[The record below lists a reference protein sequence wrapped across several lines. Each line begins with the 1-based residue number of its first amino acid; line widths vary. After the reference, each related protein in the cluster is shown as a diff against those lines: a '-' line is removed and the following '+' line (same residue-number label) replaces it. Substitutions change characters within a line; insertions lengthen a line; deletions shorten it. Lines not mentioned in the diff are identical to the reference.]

1 MALFQ
6 QSVLKKYINDI
17 NNDNLIIAWNKFN
30 SYFKNTERQKNI
42 INSNET
48 QFQEGFFRELFVNIF
63 GYKINPEPNFNLI
76 TELNNEKDSKKAD
89 GAILNGTKVTAVIEL
104 KDKSTPDLGKVE
116 QQAFGYKNNH
126 KDCTYVIISNFEK
139 LRLYINDAIDFEE
152 FNLFTLTLERF
163 KVLYICLQKDN
174 IISDIPLSI
183 KQASL
188 SVEENVTR
196 KLYADYSRFKTLL
209 FNNIVSLNPQ
219 FDKLLIFKKT
229 QKLLDRFL
237 FIFFAEDRLLLP
249 PNLIISALKDWD
261 YNKERGDYRPLYDRI
276 KNYFRLLNIGFKSN
290 VYEIFAYN
298 GGLFA
303 EDDILDNIKI
313 DDDILYE
320 NCTIIGNY
328 DFDTDVDVNI
338 LGHIFEHSLNEIDE
352 LQAELEGNSIEKA
365 KTKRK
370 KDGVFYTPRYITKY
384 IVENTIGVLCENKK
398 QKLSIIESDF
408 TPDKKKSEKKR
419 LIEVID
425 TYREWLLKI
434 TICDPACGSGAFLN
448 QALDF
453 LINEHHKIDELIAK
467 LQGVPIVF
475 NDVEKSIL
483 ENNLFGV
490 DINEEAVDIARLS
503 LWLRTAQK
511 GRKLNNLSNN
521 IKCGNSLI
529 DDIDVA
535 GDKAFDWHEEFPQVF
550 SREVDFDEDN
560 PKYVGGF
567 DVIIGN
573 PPYVFARDNF
583 SKEEKDYYIQN
594 YVSAKYQINTY
605 LLFIERVI
613 NILEVNGKYG
623 LIIPNAWLMVYSG
636 EGLRKYI
643 LEKCT
648 INQIINLTGFSFDS
662 VNVETVILISEN
674 KVCSYTDK
682 INIFFNNGNEF
693 YHSHIKEQSDFSNN
707 SGFEFNVFLDDI
719 SQCIT
724 LKINKNSTILDEV
737 VDIKAGLQAYEKDKG
752 EPKQS
757 AKDVIDRPYDY
768 DFKFDE
774 NTFKYLDGKDVG
786 RYFTSWSNLYLKYGK
801 HLAAPR
807 SINLFNGK
815 KIIVR
820 EITGNYPRCIIS
832 TYNEETYLYNRSNIG
847 ILEKVNSDVSLKYVL
862 CLLNSSLMSFFF
874 IKNTAK
880 SVRKLFPKIILN
892 DLRKF
897 PLKVITLTEQKSFI
911 DKSDTMLSKNK
922 DLQIISSH
930 FIQLLKSKFNGL
942 VINNKLEKYYNL
954 IFSDFIGELNKQ
966 KINLTLSQESEWMTF
981 FEEEKKKALD
991 IKKAISDTD
1000 NEIDQMVYKLYDL
1013 TPDEIKIVEGVS
1025 G

>member
-1 MALFQ
+1 MHLFQ

-384 IVENTIGVLCENKK
+384 IVENTIGVLC
-398 QKLSIIESDF
+398 
-408 TPDKKKSEKKR
+408 
-419 LIEVID
+419 
-425 TYREWLLKI
+425 
-434 TICDPACGSGAFLN
+434 
-448 QALDF
+448 
-453 LINEHHKIDELIAK
+453 
-467 LQGVPIVF
+467 
-475 NDVEKSIL
+475 
-483 ENNLFGV
+483 
-490 DINEEAVDIARLS
+490 
-503 LWLRTAQK
+503 
-511 GRKLNNLSNN
+511 
-521 IKCGNSLI
+521 
-529 DDIDVA
+529 
-535 GDKAFDWHEEFPQVF
+535 
-550 SREVDFDEDN
+550 
-560 PKYVGGF
+560 
-567 DVIIGN
+567 
-573 PPYVFARDNF
+573 
-583 SKEEKDYYIQN
+583 
-594 YVSAKYQINTY
+594 
-605 LLFIERVI
+605 
-613 NILEVNGKYG
+613 
-623 LIIPNAWLMVYSG
+623 
-636 EGLRKYI
+636 
-643 LEKCT
+643 
-648 INQIINLTGFSFDS
+648 
-662 VNVETVILISEN
+662 
-674 KVCSYTDK
+674 
-682 INIFFNNGNEF
+682 
-693 YHSHIKEQSDFSNN
+693 
-707 SGFEFNVFLDDI
+707 
-719 SQCIT
+719 
-724 LKINKNSTILDEV
+724 
-737 VDIKAGLQAYEKDKG
+737 
-752 EPKQS
+752 
-757 AKDVIDRPYDY
+757 
-768 DFKFDE
+768 
-774 NTFKYLDGKDVG
+774 
-786 RYFTSWSNLYLKYGK
+786 
-801 HLAAPR
+801 
-807 SINLFNGK
+807 
-815 KIIVR
+815 
-820 EITGNYPRCIIS
+820 
-832 TYNEETYLYNRSNIG
+832 
-847 ILEKVNSDVSLKYVL
+847 
-862 CLLNSSLMSFFF
+862 
-874 IKNTAK
+874 
-880 SVRKLFPKIILN
+880 
-892 DLRKF
+892 
-897 PLKVITLTEQKSFI
+897 
-911 DKSDTMLSKNK
+911 
-922 DLQIISSH
+922 
-930 FIQLLKSKFNGL
+930 
-942 VINNKLEKYYNL
+942 
-954 IFSDFIGELNKQ
+954 
-966 KINLTLSQESEWMTF
+966 
-981 FEEEKKKALD
+981 
-991 IKKAISDTD
+991 
-1000 NEIDQMVYKLYDL
+1000 
-1013 TPDEIKIVEGVS
+1013 
-1025 G
+1025 